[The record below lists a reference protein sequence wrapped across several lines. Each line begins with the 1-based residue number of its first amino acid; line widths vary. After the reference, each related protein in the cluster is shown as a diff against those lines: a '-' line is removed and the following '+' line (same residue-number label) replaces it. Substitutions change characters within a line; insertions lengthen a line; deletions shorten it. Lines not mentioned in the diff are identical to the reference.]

1 MRSKNLRRKSRRAT
15 DKYIKEVDAAVDA
28 KSKEIMTV

>member
-1 MRSKNLRRKSRRAT
+1 MEDQLQKTT
-15 DKYIKEVDAAVDA
+15 DKYIKEVDSLMEK